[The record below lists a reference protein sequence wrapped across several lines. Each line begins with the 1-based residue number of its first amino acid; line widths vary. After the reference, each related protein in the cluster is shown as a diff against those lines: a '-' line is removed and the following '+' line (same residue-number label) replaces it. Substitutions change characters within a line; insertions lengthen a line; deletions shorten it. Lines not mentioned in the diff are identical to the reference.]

1 MPRGKTHQQFV
12 LVSLIDVY
20 NKTRVKQFKSES
32 RRHKS
37 FKQQTILHIIVMQIE
52 ICQNRIVSYVK
63 DDFQP
68 SLTPCIEL
76 LVMHSFSS
84 RRNRDVTTSAG
95 A

>member
-12 LVSLIDVY
+12 LVSLIAVY
-20 NKTRVKQFKSES
+20 NKSRVKQFKSES